1 MYKVYM
7 IAWPNGDRSIVIAKS
22 REDAVFVLDE
32 QGGATEAELVEA
44 EIGAGFSFEVRWN
57 ADEQPE
63 VIPAESM
70 LELLKN
76 LADLP
81 GGD

>member
-7 IAWPNGDRSIVIAKS
+7 IAWPNGERSIVIAKS

-32 QGGATEAELVEA
+32 QGDAAEHQVVEA
-44 EIGAGFSFEVRWN
+44 EIGAGFCFEVRWN
-57 ADEQPE
+57 EDNQPE
-63 VIPAESM
+63 VHPTESM
-70 LELLKN
+70 LELLKA
-76 LADLP
+76 LGDFP